1 MSRIIVS
8 MAVMIDTFIRTGI
21 SLPGPLFRRVAFAVL
36 VFAIGAPKRTISRLG
51 NPILTKS
58 KQTD

>member
-1 MSRIIVS
+1 